1 MFLRQCS
8 IANIKRQEKPIENE
22 QRARVCGTK

>member
-8 IANIKRQEKPIENE
+8 IANIKRQEKLMENE
-22 QRARVCGTK
+22 QRARVCGTE